1 MINSNKHRE
10 IGLKVRVNLDVAYLT
25 AWVTPNGQL
34 EMRHDIYGYD
44 NPRAKP
50 IQNQFIS
57 IPNYRT
63 HQRIKLALNG
73 QSS

>member
-10 IGLKVRVNLDVAYLT
+10 IGLKKHVDLDVAYLT
-25 AWVTPNGQL
+25 SWVTPDGQL
-34 EMRHDIYGYD
+34 AMRPDIYGYD
-44 NPRAKP
+44 NPRTKP
-50 IQNQFIS
+50 INNQFIS

-63 HQRIKLALNG
+63 HERIKLALNG

>member
-1 MINSNKHRE
+1 M
-10 IGLKVRVNLDVAYLT
+10 NLDVAYLT

-50 IQNQFIS
+50 INLFPLLLMKRIS
-57 IPNYRT
+57 WKKNLKST
-63 HQRIKLALNG
+63 
-73 QSS
+73 